1 MIDSISNSQN
11 IKWTS
16 SNPDIAIV
24 SHGVITA
31 VGAGTAIIT
40 ATSVNGKTASCIIT
54 VSNNVISIT
63 NPITAT
69 VNIGDIYTLPTA
81 VIATLSGGTTKALAV
96 TWDKPAI
103 TTTAGTYKFT
113 GTLTMVNGI
122 VNTNNIT
129 ATTTLIVRFI
139 N

>member
-1 MIDSISNSQN
+1 MIDSISNSQS

-16 SNPDIAIV
+16 SNPDIAIIDD
-24 SHGVITA
+24 GVITG

-40 ATSVNGKTASCIIT
+40 ATSINGKTASCIIT
-54 VSNNVISIT
+54 VSNNVISII

-81 VIATLSGGTTKALAV
+81 VIATLSDGTTKALAV
-96 TWDKPAI
+96 TWDKPSI

-113 GTLTMVNGI
+113 GTLTIINGI

-129 ATTTLIVRFI
+129 VATTLIVKSI